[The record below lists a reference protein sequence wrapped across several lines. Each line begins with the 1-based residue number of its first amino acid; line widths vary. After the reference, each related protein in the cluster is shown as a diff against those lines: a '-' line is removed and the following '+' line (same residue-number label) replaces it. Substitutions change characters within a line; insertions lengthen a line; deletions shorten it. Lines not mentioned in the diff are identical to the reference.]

1 MRMAA
6 RDPEG
11 TGTDS
16 SVPHSGG
23 RIRVSWLFLTVVALA
38 IVAAFTLSPSISLLI
53 EQNARIDQLQGD
65 LDDVNADI
73 EQLEDEVGHWSDP
86 AYVQAQA
93 RDRLYYVMPGEQA
106 FTVLDDREDFETVDD
121 TTPKSN
127 TLQQEDIDWATV
139 GFESIIIAGVTEQ
152 TPEELANS
160 NVIVEDE

>member
-1 MRMAA
+1 M
-6 RDPEG
+6 
-11 TGTDS
+11 
-16 SVPHSGG
+16 
-23 RIRVSWLFLTVVALA
+23 
-38 IVAAFTLSPSISLLI
+38 
-53 EQNARIDQLQGD
+53 
-65 LDDVNADI
+65 
-73 EQLEDEVGHWSDP
+73 
-86 AYVQAQA
+86 QAQA

-160 NVIVEDE
+160 SVIVEDE